1 MSSHDSVNRIDPTSS
16 ASNRQSQIQK
26 MKAQGAVEGV
36 EIVQSE
42 MEDLATE
49 RTENVLFNPFVQ
61 LRRAETLDNRIKKHE
76 VRHSSQSE
84 QSDPDVI
91 QVDAIS
97 KTAEEYQ
104 NRNPEMQKRGL
115 LGLKKAILEEDTPEQ
130 ILDKVLSTYPDHY
143 LADEAFEFLAQT
155 TDPATKIGMNLRKAR
170 DLLNE
175 RFGRE
180 VKAGRNINEQAKE
193 FAKQGIGTTGSL
205 RDLYRDITGNP
216 REPLSLFEE
225 LTEAFT
231 FDKMTTVLQF
241 MLHSLGSDIK
251 SKGPSIAPAELQ
263 RLFTEIRSM
272 QAILGVYRFFFQRML
287 LIKGQFD
294 RYNLSMPKGLTF
306 EVLAK
311 IFVKLISERYPS
323 PEKILKFSSTIG
335 IADEISAQ
343 VIIFTQYRDAMRGV
357 SPRLFKSEK
366 HRQDFLMVLIE
377 TISELDDLLDEEED
391 EQEEEKK
398 KTGWNQEDTIE

>member
-1 MSSHDSVNRIDPTSS
+1 MSSHDSVNRLESVSSTS
-16 ASNRQSQIQK
+16 RQSQIQK
-26 MKAQGAVEGV
+26 MKAQGRIEGL
-36 EIVQSE
+36 EILQNE

-49 RTENVLFNPFVQ
+49 RTENALFNPFVQ
-61 LRRAETLDNRIKKHE
+61 LKRAETLENRVKKHE
-76 VRHSSQSE
+76 VKHSSQSD
-84 QSDPDVI
+84 QSDPDI
-91 QVDAIS
+91 AQVDAVA
-97 KTAEEYQ
+97 KAAEEYQ
-104 NRNPEMQKRGL
+104 GRNPEMQKRGL

-130 ILDKVLSTYPDHY
+130 ILEKVLSSYPDHY

-155 TDPATKIGMNLRKAR
+155 TDPTTKIGTNLRRAR
-170 DLLNE
+170 ELLNE

-180 VKAGRNINEQAKE
+180 VKAGRNINEQVKE
-193 FAKQGIGTTGSL
+193 FSKQGIGTTGSL

-225 LTEAFT
+225 LTDAFT

-251 SKGPSIAPAELQ
+251 SKGPSIAPQELQ

-272 QAILGVYRFFFQRML
+272 QAILGVYRFFFQRTL
-287 LIKGQFD
+287 LIQGQFE
-294 RYNLSMPKGLTF
+294 RYNLRMPKNLSF
-306 EVLAK
+306 ELLAK
-311 IFVKLISERYPS
+311 VFVKLISERYPS
-323 PEKILKFSSTIG
+323 PEKILKFSSLLG

-357 SPRLFKSEK
+357 SPRLFKSDK

-377 TISELDDLLDEEED
+377 TISELDDLLDEEE
-391 EQEEEKK
+391 EEAEDQKK
-398 KTGWNQEDTIE
+398 KQGWNQEDTIE